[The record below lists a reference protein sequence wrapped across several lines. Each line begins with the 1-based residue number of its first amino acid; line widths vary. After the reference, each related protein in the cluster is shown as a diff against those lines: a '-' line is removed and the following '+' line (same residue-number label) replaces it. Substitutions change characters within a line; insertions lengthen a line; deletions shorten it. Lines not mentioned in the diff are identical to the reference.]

1 MNDTR
6 EQLERSIDRFLGSWT
21 GWSVSIK
28 VLREAIIGWLDRQA
42 AITERET
49 NKTCNKSVE
58 NVTDSRAQLEADL
71 RKEIRE
77 YAGEFYEGE
86 DILFALILA
95 MFDRQAAITERECA
109 WRWQHIAEDRD
120 RAEMERDKLQAK
132 LDYLEGHG
140 VEIVDAVAG
149 GYEVYNEWYR
159 KAQELEGAVE
169 MYRRIRA
176 QQSDAADNLSR
187 QLDELLDEASLE
199 RAKCSILQTQVRK
212 LTAERDE
219 WKTKCETREFA
230 YKQADAERKRYSEQI
245 DELQAKLDKARNER
259 EMYRECFG
267 KSVDK
272 ADEIRAIMAGM
283 GMK

>member
-42 AITERET
+42 AITERECIDKRIADQIG
-49 NKTCNKSVE
+49 NMWE
-58 NVTDSRAQLEADL
+58 SR
-71 RKEIRE
+71 K
-77 YAGEFYEGE
+77 
-86 DILFALILA
+86 
-95 MFDRQAAITERECA
+95 
-109 WRWQHIAEDRD
+109 IAE
-120 RAEMERDKLQAK
+120 LQAK
-132 LDYLEGHG
+132 LNYLEGHG

-149 GYEVYNEWYR
+149 GYEVYNEWHR
-159 KAQELEGAVE
+159 KA
-169 MYRRIRA
+169 
-176 QQSDAADNLSR
+176 
-187 QLDELLDEASLE
+187 
-199 RAKCSILQTQVRK
+199 
-212 LTAERDE
+212 
-219 WKTKCETREFA
+219 
-230 YKQADAERKRYSEQI
+230 